1 METLKFLLQTKK
13 ADHEQPR
20 EVVQSAAEWLSTQLR
35 NAAVAFHYSDAG
47 QGHGVYGYFQIK
59 ALLKDTAITLHLK
72 VAEINGKPYAFAD
85 IRMRGQQDRLLF
97 PFFGDI
103 SGEDG
108 RLTVLHYICD
118 FLLSTTTDITEM

>member
-1 METLKFLLQTKK
+1 METLKFLLQSK
-13 ADHEQPR
+13 AGNQDAAR
-20 EVVQSAAEWLSTQLR
+20 DVVQQAVTWLQIQLQ
-35 NAAVAFHYSDAG
+35 NADVPYHYSDG
-47 QGHGVYGYFQIK
+47 GSGHGVFGYFQIK
-59 ALLKDTAITLHLK
+59 ALLKDTAITLHVK

-108 RLTVLHYICD
+108 RMTVLHYICD
-118 FLLSTTTDITEM
+118 FLLSTTADLTAM